1 MDERSGMHR
10 RSRALAAAAAADAE
24 REMIAAKVAAPL
36 RAPERADPTFAGRV
50 MAAVREAGS
59 GKPEGSQAPL
69 RSPFASGHSAWWRRS
84 LVLRVT
90 PLSGLAL
97 AASLAAIALAG
108 ADLLSGRNRASATV
122 SQVAAT
128 PDTVHVVRFVL
139 VAPGASSVALVG
151 DFNHWDVNA
160 HRLVPAGATGVWT
173 ASVSLMPGRHEYAF
187 VIDGTRWVADPAAP
201 AAVADEFGGESS
213 VVTVGGLAR
222 PRSS

>member
-1 MDERSGMHR
+1 MDDRFGMR
-10 RSRALAAAAAADAE
+10 WRNGARAAAAADAE
-24 REMIAAKVAAPL
+24 HAVIAAKVAAPL
-36 RAPERADPTFAGRV
+36 RAPERAAPTFADRV
-50 MAAVREAGS
+50 MTAVRQ
-59 GKPEGSQAPL
+59 EGG
-69 RSPFASGHSAWWRRS
+69 RHSVSFLPHPSSWWRRS

-108 ADLLSGRNRASATV
+108 AELLSGRNRAPDAPHH
-122 SQVAAT
+122 VAST
-128 PDTVHVVRFVL
+128 RDTVHVVRFIF

-160 HRLVPAGATGVWT
+160 HRLVPAGADGIWS
-173 ASVSLMPGRHEYAF
+173 ASASLTPGRHEYAF

-213 VVTVGGLAR
+213 VVTVGGLPR